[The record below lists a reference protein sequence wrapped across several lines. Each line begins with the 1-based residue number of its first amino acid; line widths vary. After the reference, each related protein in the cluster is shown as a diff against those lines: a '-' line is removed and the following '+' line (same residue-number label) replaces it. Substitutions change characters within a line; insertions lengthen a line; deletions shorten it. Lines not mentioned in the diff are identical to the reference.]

1 MFITKTLKLII
12 VYAELVYRHLEVFY
26 MYLILRLL
34 SPGAAPWLELRGQDD
49 FCVF

>member
-12 VYAELVYRHLEVFY
+12 VCAKLVYRHLEVFY
-26 MYLILRLL
+26 MYLVLRLL
-34 SPGAAPWLELRGQDD
+34 SPEAPPWLELRGHDD